1 MAGAATGDRVTET
14 SDAGDAILLI
24 AAFLGL
30 VEGLTEFIPV
40 SSTGHLILLVDLL
53 KLPTP
58 PGRVFEIVIQF
69 GAIAAVLVVYW
80 KRLWAKA
87 IGFFSDAGARRFA
100 YAIIAAFLPAAVIG
114 VLAGDFVKATLYRPS
129 VVATALIVGGLIILL
144 VEKRAMAPKI
154 SDVDGI
160 DVKTALKI
168 GAAQCVAFIP
178 GVSRSGATII
188 GARLFGVDRPAAAE
202 FSFFVAIPT
211 MLGAASLNLWEAR
224 DALSADAISMIA
236 VGFVSAFLSALVVVR
251 AVVGFVSKHGF
262 APFAWYRIGLGA
274 LILLLLAAGVGR

>member
-154 SDVDGI
+154 GDVDGI

>member
-154 SDVDGI
+154 GDVDGI

-236 VGFVSAFLSALVVVR
+236 VGFISAFLSALVVVR

>member
-236 VGFVSAFLSALVVVR
+236 VGFISAFLSALVVVR